1 MTDELPPLPPCDIEY
16 TVTDSTMRV
25 MDCYAHSDDQMQ
37 DYARAAIAAH
47 EAKQTAEPVAWA
59 RYPRF
64 TGSLQRQEV
73 VFNRPTDGDWTP
85 LYTNPQPAK
94 REPLT
99 DEQWLAYLL
108 KHGGVD
114 VIHVAA
120 FTGQTIQSQGKWCL
134 TEVAN
139 NLRKL
144 VEAAHGIFAEPAQDI
159 TKDTP
164 WS

>member
-1 MTDELPPLPPCDIEY
+1 MNDDEMWNLWNSHGIDEMNQQEAI
-16 TVTDSTMRV
+16 
-25 MDCYAHSDDQMQ
+25 AF
-37 DYARAAIAAH
+37 ARAAIAAH

-99 DEQWLAYLL
+99 PEQIRKWWGSENGLEDCVMT
-108 KHGGVD
+108 KID
-114 VIHVAA
+114 D
-120 FTGQTIQSQGKWCL
+120 FTQVVRAI
-134 TEVAN
+134 
-139 NLRKL
+139 
-144 VEAAHGIFAEPAQDI
+144 EAAHGI

-164 WS
+164 